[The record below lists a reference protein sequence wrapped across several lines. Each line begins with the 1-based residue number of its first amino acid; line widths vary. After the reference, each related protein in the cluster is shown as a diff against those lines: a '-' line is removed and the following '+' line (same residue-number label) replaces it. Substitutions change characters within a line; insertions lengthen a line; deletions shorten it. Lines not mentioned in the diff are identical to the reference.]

1 MSKLKIVEL
10 ALLAAYSLVAAAKAF
25 VKFLIYIGNLKA
37 RTVLS
42 T

>member
-1 MSKLKIVEL
+1 MSKLKIVEV
-10 ALLAAYSLVAAAKAF
+10 ALLAVSSLVAAAKAF

-37 RTVLS
+37 KTALS